1 MWTQVINRRPANI
14 DVFRSQMNRLFSD
27 FDTVYADFAQTG
39 ETIPYTTMH
48 DTGDQFVL
56 QAEVPDMS
64 KDDIQIKIQGNY
76 LEISGN
82 RKTEVPEGYKAHR
95 TERSASSFTRSFTL
109 ASDVNVDTVEAEL
122 DDGILS
128 LKLPKV
134 ETAKVKQI
142 EIK

>member
-1 MWTQVINRRPANI
+1 
-14 DVFRSQMNRLFSD
+14 MNRLFSD

>member
-1 MWTQVINRRPANI
+1 MWTQVINRRPSNI